1 VSLTLAIRALTIGL
15 NSHSSRNWVNHS
27 IKYECTSLQSQQSGH
42 HLLISHTWTDW
53 SSHSTTTIVCAR
65 ENLMHDTVQIHVG
78 HSAWLSVYRHSKL
91 ICFLNPKASART
103 YMMPLAY
110 SEAANGIPSVWQ
122 VSTHDSAYT
131 NTERRAKRSLS
142 KWCSPT
148 LCFRHCKVQPH
159 QTQSLWV
166 HCLSPDP
173 CASIDHRPQIVKRT
187 FIDHCQHRANIIIAS
202 SLLTYKP

>member
-1 VSLTLAIRALTIGL
+1 VSLNPTVRALTVRL
-15 NSHSSRNWVNHS
+15 NSHSSHNWVNHS

-53 SSHSTTTIVCAR
+53 SSHSMMTIVCAR

-91 ICFLNPKASART
+91 ICFLNPRA
-103 YMMPLAY
+103 

-122 VSTHDSAYT
+122 VLTHDSAYT

-142 KWCSPT
+142 KWCNPT

-166 HCLSPDP
+166 HCLSPDL
-173 CASIDHRPQIVKRT
+173 CASIDHRPQIVKPT
-187 FIDHCQHRANIIIAS
+187 FIDNCQHRANIIIAS